1 MERGERFDSIV
12 IGAGVMGSA
21 IALRLAQAGQQV
33 LVLEKAVPGAEA
45 SSAAGGIL
53 APQVEGEHD
62 GPLFR
67 LALASRDRYPV
78 FAEEIREI
86 SGHDPGFR
94 RSGVVRAA
102 LAEDEL
108 AGWLAER
115 EWQRGAGLRV
125 EVVRG
130 AALAALE
137 PAFGA
142 GVVAAVHFPDEA
154 QIDAQALAH
163 AIPAAARHAGAQFRR
178 ASVAR
183 LRIEGDRAIGVDLD
197 GGLVGAGAV
206 VLAAGAWTPLVAGSA
221 LPADAIVPVRGQMV
235 LLRTEPDAVTPRAV
249 VFGPGGYVVPRP
261 AGHLL
266 LGSTME
272 RVGFDKR
279 VTAGG
284 VASILAHALSLMPG
298 LAGATLESTWA
309 GFRPAPRDGLP
320 LIGATAV
327 ERLFVASGHH
337 RNGILLTPVTAELIA
352 DAVLGRTGS
361 LDPSPFRPSRFL
373 RENP

>member
-1 MERGERFDSIV
+1 MESDERFDGVV

-21 IALRLAQAGQQV
+21 IALRLAQAGQRV

-53 APQVEGEHD
+53 APQVEAEHD

-67 LALASRDRYPV
+67 LALASRERYPG
-78 FAEEIREI
+78 FADEIREL
-86 SGHDPGFR
+86 SGHDLGYR
-94 RSGVVRAA
+94 RGGVVRAA
-102 LAEDEL
+102 LSDEEL
-108 AGWLAER
+108 EAWLAER
-115 EWQRGAGLRV
+115 DWQRGAGLRV

-130 AALAALE
+130 AGLAELE
-137 PAFGA
+137 PALGA
-142 GVVAAVHFPDEA
+142 GVVGAVHFPDEA

-163 AIPAAARHAGAQFRR
+163 AIPAAARHAGVQFRR

-183 LRIEGDRAIGVDLD
+183 LRIEGKRVLGVDLD
-197 GGLVGAGAV
+197 SGRVAAGSV
-206 VLAAGAWTPLVAGSA
+206 VIAAGAWTSLVAGEA
-221 LPADAIVPVRGQMV
+221 LPADAIAPVRGQMV
-235 LLRTEPDAVTPRAV
+235 LLKTEPDSVAPRTV
-249 VFGPGGYVVPRP
+249 VFGPGGYAVPRP
-261 AGHLL
+261 HGHLL

-284 VASILAHALSLMPG
+284 VAAILAHALSVMPG

-320 LIGATAV
+320 LIGATRV

-337 RNGILLTPVTAELIA
+337 RNGILLTPVTAELVA
-352 DAVLGRTGS
+352 DEVLGRAGAT
-361 LDPSPFRPSRFL
+361 DASPFRPSRFAAG
-373 RENP
+373 

>member
-1 MERGERFDSIV
+1 MKSGERFDCIV
-12 IGAGVMGSA
+12 IGAGAMGSA
-21 IALRLAQAGQQV
+21 IALRLAQAGQRV

-67 LALASRDRYPV
+67 LALASRERYPA
-78 FAEEIREI
+78 FADEIRDI
-86 SGHDPGFR
+86 SGHDPGYR
-94 RSGVVRAA
+94 RSGLVRAA
-102 LAEDEL
+102 LSEEEL
-108 AGWLAER
+108 AAWLAER
-115 EWQRGAGLRV
+115 EWQRGAGLSLR
-125 EVVRG
+125 VVRG
-130 AALAALE
+130 DELAKLE
-137 PAFGA
+137 PALGPA
-142 GVVAAVHFPDEA
+142 VVAAVHFPDEA
-154 QIDAQALAH
+154 QVDAQALAH

-183 LRIEGDRAIGVDLD
+183 LRIEGRRVLGVDLD
-197 GGLVGAGAV
+197 TGLVAAGAV
-206 VLAAGAWTPLVAGSA
+206 VIAAGAWTPLVAGAA
-221 LPADAIVPVRGQMV
+221 LPADAIAPVRGQMV
-235 LLRTEPDAVTPRAV
+235 LLRTEPDGVAPRAV
-249 VFGPGGYVVPRP
+249 VFGPAGYVVPRP
-261 AGHLL
+261 HGHLL

-327 ERLFVASGHH
+327 DGLFVASGHH
-337 RNGILLTPVTAELIA
+337 RNGILLTPVTAELVA
-352 DAVLGRTGS
+352 DAVLGRAGAI
-361 LDPSPFRPSRFL
+361 DGSPFRPSRFS
-373 RENP
+373 EAES